1 MVTVGEVVSGVV
13 TETLLKMEVHRVPL
27 LWLVTARP
35 TYTVLPIESVTVLP
49 TCVHVTPSEER

>member
-13 TETLLKMEVHRVPL
+13 TETLLKMEVLRLPL

-35 TYTVLPIESVTVLP
+35 TLHCAVHRDRCGVPI
-49 TCVHVTPSEER
+49 